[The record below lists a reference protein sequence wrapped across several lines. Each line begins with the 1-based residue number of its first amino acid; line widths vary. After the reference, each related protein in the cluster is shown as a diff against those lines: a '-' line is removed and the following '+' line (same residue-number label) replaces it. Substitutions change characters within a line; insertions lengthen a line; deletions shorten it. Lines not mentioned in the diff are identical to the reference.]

1 MQWTRRLWEMTA
13 ETANGRRGFLGGGK
27 GKVAGAE
34 MARAYLFEGLVV
46 DKAGSIFG
54 HLELT
59 FLDLLAK
66 LHVAAWAPSG
76 ATGDL
81 KKSRQG
87 MSKEERWLLPVPCL
101 EGR

>member
-66 LHVAAWAPSG
+66 LP
-76 ATGDL
+76 
-81 KKSRQG
+81 RR
-87 MSKEERWLLPVPCL
+87 EREQSCVP
-101 EGR
+101 RVYAMVI

>member
-1 MQWTRRLWEMTA
+1 VDACILFFTTTTTTFFQVIPL
-13 ETANGRRGFLGGGK
+13 
-27 GKVAGAE
+27 V
-34 MARAYLFEGLVV
+34 LFEGLVV

-76 ATGDL
+76 AIGDL

-87 MSKEERWLLPVPCL
+87 MSKRER
-101 EGR
+101 

>member
-1 MQWTRRLWEMTA
+1 MQFRPSNWNREKYVVDQALWEMIA
-13 ETANGRRGFLGGGK
+13 ETVYGRRGFLGGGK

-34 MARAYLFEGLVV
+34 MSWAYLFQGLVV

-66 LHVAAWAPSG
+66 LP
-76 ATGDL
+76 
-81 KKSRQG
+81 RR
-87 MSKEERWLLPVPCL
+87 ER
-101 EGR
+101 E